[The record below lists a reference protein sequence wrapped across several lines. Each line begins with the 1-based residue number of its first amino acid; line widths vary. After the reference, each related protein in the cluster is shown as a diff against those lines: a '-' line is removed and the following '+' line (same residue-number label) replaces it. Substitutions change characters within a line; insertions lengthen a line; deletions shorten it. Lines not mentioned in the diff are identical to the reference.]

1 MRKIFVIIA
10 ILFIYS
16 LIYSQGKIDGF
27 GNIKWSSSINDV
39 KSNVVGKIVFTD
51 EKKVVIS
58 KDGDIEY
65 LYGFFYKGAE
75 TEESD
80 APKAAVKVETPDS
93 KTNEPAKANEPPK
106 IVEPVKSKES
116 EVKPADSKL
125 FYVSVK
131 FPYLTKDQVKKKIE
145 EKYGPATGEDIKD
158 NKGAII
164 WNSDSTTIIMWVDNY
179 NKKPYCM
186 KINYL
191 SKEVIKQVNE
201 YQRIIFN
208 TREIEV
214 LKRLSL

>member
-1 MRKIFVIIA
+1 MRKLLVIIG
-10 ILFIYS
+10 ILFINS
-16 LIYSQGKIDGF
+16 FIYSQGKIDGF
-27 GNIKWSSSINDV
+27 GNIKWNSSIIDV
-39 KSNVVGKIVFTD
+39 KGNVVGKIVYTD

-65 LYGFFYKGAE
+65 LYGFFYRGTEAVELE
-75 TEESD
+75 T
-80 APKAAVKVETPDS
+80 PKAAVKVETPDK
-93 KTNEPAKANEPPK
+93 KTNEPAKPA
-106 IVEPVKSKES
+106 ES
-116 EVKPADSKL
+116 EVKSTDSKL

-145 EKYGPATGEDIKD
+145 EKYGPATGEDLKD
-158 NKGAII
+158 NKGALI
-164 WNSDSTTIIMWVDNY
+164 WNSDTTTIIMWVDSY

-191 SKEVIKQVNE
+191 SKAIIKEVNE

-208 TREIEV
+208 SKEMEV

>member
-10 ILFIYS
+10 ILFTSS

-39 KSNVVGKIVFTD
+39 KGNVVGKIVFTD

-65 LYGFFYKGAE
+65 LYGFFYKGTE

-80 APKAAVKVETPDS
+80 APKVAVKVETPGS
-93 KTNEPAKANEPPK
+93 KANEPAKANELPK
-106 IVEPVKSKES
+106 TLEPVKSKES
-116 EVKPADSKL
+116 EVKPTDSKL

-145 EKYGPATGEDIKD
+145 EKYGPATGEDLKD

-164 WNSDSTTIIMWVDNY
+164 WNSDTTTVIMWVDNY

-191 SKEVIKQVNE
+191 SKNVIKEVNE